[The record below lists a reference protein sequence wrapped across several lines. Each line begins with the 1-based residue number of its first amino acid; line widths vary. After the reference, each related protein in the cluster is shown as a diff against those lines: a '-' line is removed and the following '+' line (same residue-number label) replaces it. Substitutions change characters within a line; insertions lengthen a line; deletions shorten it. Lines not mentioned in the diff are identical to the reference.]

1 MESQRVASLRK
12 GDVGAEP
19 QWSREAEKAVP
30 AATGSYLLGAGMWS
44 PPDQRSRAAYSCQSF
59 NTGGSDHGGT
69 PIAPAEGFV
78 LRASQRGAMLLH
90 LPRALIFTTQ
100 LPPLPE
106 KASWPPWEVP
116 PESRGRCGAHQHR
129 SSGAC
134 LLRPPLGGDGS
145 SMKRSLT

>member
-1 MESQRVASLRK
+1 MASLRK

-100 LPPLPE
+100 LRLFLKKRLGHRGKSPQ
-106 KASWPPWEVP
+106 KAGGAVVPTSTAP
-116 PESRGRCGAHQHR
+116 PEL
-129 SSGAC
+129 AC
-134 LLRPPLGGDGS
+134 SVRPSEG
-145 SMKRSLT
+145 MAVQ